1 MFGDS
6 NCETALLV
14 DVTNTFNCVYCQAA
28 LYNISILC
36 SAFSAIN
43 CTEPAHLLVVVEAET
58 VTGGY
63 DPAITL
69 Y

>member
-6 NCETALLV
+6 SCETALLV
-14 DVTNTFNCVYCQAA
+14 DVTSAFYYVNCQAA
-28 LYNISILC
+28 LHNIFILC
-36 SAFSAIN
+36 PAFSIITYA
-43 CTEPAHLLVVVEAET
+43 EPVHLLVVVEAET
-58 VTGGY
+58 VTGGD